1 MSPGSYM
8 WLERMQV
15 SNPAENRFHYLTL
28 VIGYDE
34 KTSRMLMGERGAG
47 RGASRA

>member
-1 MSPGSYM
+1 MP
-8 WLERMQV
+8 V
-15 SNPAENRFHYLTL
+15 ANAEGIRFHYLTL

-34 KTSRMLMGERGAG
+34 QTSRMLMGERGAG